1 MPFRVSRRPCR
12 CALVFWALAPL
23 TPDPP
28 VLCGAQLLR
37 SLEAFQ
43 RAVLMCDMGSRGWR
57 ILYANEAWSKATGV
71 LPFPPR
77 HLPAHHGDIW
87 STHSCVQHSSA
98 RGPACLA

>member
-1 MPFRVSRRPCR
+1 MRGVS
-12 CALVFWALAPL
+12 WALAPRA
-23 TPDPP
+23 PDPP

-71 LPFPPR
+71 LPSS
-77 HLPAHHGDIW
+77 HLPCSPRSHLEHA
-87 STHSCVQHSSA
+87 VLRA
-98 RGPACLA
+98 AF